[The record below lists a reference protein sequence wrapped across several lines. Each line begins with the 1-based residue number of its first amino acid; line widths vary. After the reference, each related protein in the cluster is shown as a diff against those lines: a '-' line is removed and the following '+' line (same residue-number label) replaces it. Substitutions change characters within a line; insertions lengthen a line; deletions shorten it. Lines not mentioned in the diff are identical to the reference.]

1 MEGRARSGA
10 SRERRPF
17 LGYAMV
23 WTAATLFAF
32 NGVVSKVVLSSGLS
46 SLRLAQMRSTGA
58 LAGLALVLLVAAP
71 RRFHLSRAEIP
82 FLILFGVAGL
92 AAVQLFYL
100 LAIHRLPVG
109 IALLIQYLA
118 PLLVALYAR
127 FFTDEPVRRRIWL
140 AIVLAVGGLGLVVQI
155 WNGLSLDG
163 WGVAASLA
171 AAVTFAL
178 YVLLAERA
186 VGGRDPVSLSL
197 YGFLFASLFW
207 LVVQPPWTFPG
218 EQLTESVSLLG
229 RLSTSELP
237 VWALSA
243 WVVFPGTILPFA
255 LVASA
260 LRHIPAT
267 RVAIVAMLEPVLATA
282 VAYAWLAE
290 SLVPIQ
296 LLGV

>member
-1 MEGRARSGA
+1 
-10 SRERRPF
+10 
-17 LGYAMV
+17 MV

-197 YGFLFASLFW
+197 YGFFFASLFW

-282 VAYAWLAE
+282 VAYAWLSE

-296 LLGV
+296 LLGGATVLAAIAIAQTAR